1 VLFKPDEQLDA
12 IVSAK
17 AGHCAGAML
26 VDSGEDVGRHSSVE
40 SAVALGGKKVDAGL
54 EVGVHWGLF
63 SWVPAF
69 AGMTNFAVLQAG
81 IYVPS
86 SRMSAADSPKAPK
99 IRRDGW
105 TPRRQ
110 LLFINALTR
119 TRSVT
124 RAAASVGPRERP
136 PLPQARQWR
145 PVHSAMAGRLGAE
158 SAGVHAAGGLRKS
171 HRGDPPGLRCG
182 GGELPATGEAQSNS

>member
-69 AGMTNFAVLQAG
+69 AGMTNFCCPTGRNLCSKLADERSRFSE
-81 IYVPS
+81 S
-86 SRMSAADSPKAPK
+86 SE
-99 IRRDGW
+99 
-105 TPRRQ
+105 
-110 LLFINALTR
+110 N
-119 TRSVT
+119 
-124 RAAASVGPRERP
+124 P
-136 PLPQARQWR
+136 P
-145 PVHSAMAGRLGAE
+145 
-158 SAGVHAAGGLRKS
+158 
-171 HRGDPPGLRCG
+171 
-182 GGELPATGEAQSNS
+182 